1 MALVIR
7 IRSGEIILYVAVFAH
22 ATHPEAR
29 NAAFRGFLERG
40 VGKEETAL
48 PVNVKNKHQNLHPC
62 SETNLAAYL
71 QKLSP
76 L

>member
-7 IRSGEIILYVAVFAH
+7 IRSGEIILYVTVFAH
-22 ATHPEAR
+22 ATHPEAP

-48 PVNVKNKHQNLHPC
+48 PVDVKKRQNLHPC
-62 SETNLAAYL
+62 SETSSIPA
-71 QKLSP
+71 KT
-76 L
+76 

>member
-7 IRSGEIILYVAVFAH
+7 IRSDEIILYVAVFAH

-48 PVNVKNKHQNLHPC
+48 PVDVKKNAKIFILAMK
-62 SETNLAAYL
+62 LAAYL
-71 QKLSP
+71 QILSP